1 LDRVV
6 SVTVR
11 HIYSGLTNVL
21 SSPS

>member
-1 LDRVV
+1 LDHVV